1 MAVIRKHVFISYRCK
16 EKYIELC
23 PALQMSRTFQKV
35 KTEKWKRVLCH
46 VDGFIG
52 EHTSWQ

>member
-35 KTEKWKRVLCH
+35 KTEK
-46 VDGFIG
+46 
-52 EHTSWQ
+52 